1 MNAVVTVAPVVGIS
15 AVVLFEMLPMLIVE
29 VEIPAAVLI
38 STVVARIIA
47 MHIVVVVAVL
57 SISRAGTQREGEYRD

>member
-15 AVVLFEMLPMLIVE
+15 AVVLFEMLPMLIAE

-47 MHIVVVVAVL
+47 MHVVIL
-57 SISRAGTQREGEYRD
+57 SISRAGTKREGKYRD